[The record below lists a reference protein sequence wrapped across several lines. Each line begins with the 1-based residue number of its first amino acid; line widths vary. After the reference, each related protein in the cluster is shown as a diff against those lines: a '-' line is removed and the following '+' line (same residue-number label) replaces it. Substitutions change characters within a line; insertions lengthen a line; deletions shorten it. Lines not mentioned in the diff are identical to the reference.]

1 MRVAP
6 GGVPGA
12 GRQSGG
18 NMSARTNRATVR
30 RAGPPEARRTPSA
43 RSRPS
48 PRRPL
53 PPPHNPQQRQPA
65 PSQRSRNRDH
75 QCRDRRHPG
84 RRRLPQGPDHHRRPP
99 QRLCVIGDTPRTRRH
114 RHVQA
119 RIHPQPAHPRCRT
132 SHAPPDLQP
141 ARDQRRQPYLT
152 WPQPWTDFVHIRI
165 HEARSGRQPV
175 HPLRDHL
182 QHTAVAERRQPP
194 HHHRRQKQTRAESRA
209 LPAGQRPRAR
219 LLRHHRRPRPP
230 RPGRTVHQRKRQ
242 PHRPT
247 KTAGRTTSSCGSGP
261 TSDPPSPRR
270 AATRMLPCSLWV
282 AWSVLSRVK

>member
-1 MRVAP
+1 
-6 GGVPGA
+6 
-12 GRQSGG
+12 
-18 NMSARTNRATVR
+18 MSARTNRGRQTR
-30 RAGPPEARRTPSA
+30 GPPGARRTPSA

-65 PSQRSRNRDH
+65 PRQRSRNRDH

-84 RRRLPQGPDHHRRPP
+84 RRRLPQGPDHHPTAATTPLRH
-99 QRLCVIGDTPRTRRH
+99 QRHTSYPAAPTTRRH
-114 RHVQA
+114 RRDAYKHAYIRNQPPTLPDKPHTTRPTAGPRSAKTAIPHLAAAVDGL
-119 RIHPQPAHPRCRT
+119 RPHPYPRST
-132 SHAPPDLQP
+132 L
-141 ARDQRRQPYLT
+141 
-152 WPQPWTDFVHIRI
+152 
-165 HEARSGRQPV
+165 ERQPV
-175 HPLRDHL
+175 HPLRHHL

-247 KTAGRTTSSCGSGP
+247 KTAGRTTSTCGSRP